1 MCEDLKAEKG
11 FLFLFLTVDSFF
23 SFLKSNLFQYI
34 IHHHACHLQLLLKLD
49 TEKMKQ
55 PETCKV

>member
-11 FLFLFLTVDSFF
+11 FLFLFLTVD

-34 IHHHACHLQLLLKLD
+34 IHHHACHLQLLLK
-49 TEKMKQ
+49 
-55 PETCKV
+55 